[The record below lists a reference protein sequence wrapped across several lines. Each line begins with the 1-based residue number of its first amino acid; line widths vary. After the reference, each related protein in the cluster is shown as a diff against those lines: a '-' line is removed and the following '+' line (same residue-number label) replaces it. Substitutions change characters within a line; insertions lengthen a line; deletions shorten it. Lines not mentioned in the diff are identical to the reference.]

1 LPGECNTN
9 YLDPGYASCIEWAQ
23 AY

>member
-1 LPGECNTN
+1 LQGECNTN